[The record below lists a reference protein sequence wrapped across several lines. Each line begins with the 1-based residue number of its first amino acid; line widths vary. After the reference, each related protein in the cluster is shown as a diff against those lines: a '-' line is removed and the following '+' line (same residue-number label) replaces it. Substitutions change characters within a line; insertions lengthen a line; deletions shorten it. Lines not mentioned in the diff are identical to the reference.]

1 VVCCDTSFLFSLY
14 GWDAHTD
21 RALAL
26 VTKLSAPLTLTPL
39 NDYELRNAVR
49 FSVFRKVLEATA
61 GAEILAAFD
70 SDLATGR
77 LILNQTNLTSVV
89 NEAKRLSAAYTTVAG
104 HRSFDILHVAAATHL
119 SARLF
124 LSFDA
129 NQRSLAQAAGLKTMP

>member
-1 VVCCDTSFLFSLY
+1 MVCCDTSFLFSLY

-49 FSVFRKVLEATA
+49 FGVFRKVLEETA
-61 GAEILAAFD
+61 GAGILAAFD
-70 SDLATGR
+70 SDFANSR

-89 NEAKRLSAAYTTVAG
+89 NEAKRLSATYTAVAG
-104 HRSFDILHVAAATHL
+104 HRSFDILHVAAASHL
-119 SARLF
+119 GAKRF
-124 LSFDA
+124 LSFDT

>member
-1 VVCCDTSFLFSLY
+1 MVCCDTSFLFSLY

-104 HRSFDILHVAAATHL
+104 LRSFDILHVAAATHL